1 METGQKNASQVAVSV
16 IILTWNSE
24 RQIRACLA
32 SLNQGLSAFS
42 SEVIVVDNGSRDRT
56 CAIVRETRPDA
67 QLLCNPDNRGVAPAR
82 NQGIRLAQGEYILIL
97 DDDTVVQP
105 GALDSLIRY
114 MEDQPEVGL
123 CGPKLT
129 DADGEL
135 QLSCRWFPTLA
146 DKLARRLPLAAARK
160 VTCKVEMADWDH
172 QTIRAVDYVIGAC
185 QVIRRRAIQEV
196 GPFDER
202 IFYGPEDV
210 DMCLRLQ
217 QAGWQVTYNPD
228 AVVVHKERRL
238 TRSLRSDLMWKTRMG
253 TRVFFLEARLLAVTP
268 PAVREA
274 CPVRVFQ
281 SGLKGSP
288 GAVNAILVEKRF
300 NNWHDDIT
308 LCLFFL
314 TPYKEPLT
322 AAELTRLQHQSKRH

>member
-24 RQIRACLA
+24 REIEACLA
-32 SLNQGLSAFS
+32 SLELGLRAFPS
-42 SEVIVVDNGSRDRT
+42 KIIVIDNGSRDRT

-67 QLLCNPDNRGVAPAR
+67 QLLCNPDNRGVAAAR

-114 MEDQPEVGL
+114 MESQPKVGL

-129 DADGEL
+129 GVDGEL
-135 QLSCRWFPTLA
+135 QLSCRRFPTLI
-146 DKLARRLPLAAARK
+146 DKLARRLPSAAARK
-160 VTCKVEMADWDH
+160 VTRTVEMADWDH

-185 QVIRRRAIQEV
+185 QVIRRSALHEV

-210 DMCLRLQ
+210 DLCLRLQ
-217 QAGWQVTYNPD
+217 QAGWRVVYNPD
-228 AVVVHKERRL
+228 AVVVHRERRV
-238 TRSLRSDLMWKTRMG
+238 TRSLRSGLTWKH
-253 TRVFFLEARLLAVTP
+253 VW
-268 PAVREA
+268 
-274 CPVRVFQ
+274 
-281 SGLKGSP
+281 GLGY
-288 GAVNAILVEKRF
+288 F
-300 NNWHDDIT
+300 
-308 LCLFFL
+308 
-314 TPYKEPLT
+314 
-322 AAELTRLQHQSKRH
+322 